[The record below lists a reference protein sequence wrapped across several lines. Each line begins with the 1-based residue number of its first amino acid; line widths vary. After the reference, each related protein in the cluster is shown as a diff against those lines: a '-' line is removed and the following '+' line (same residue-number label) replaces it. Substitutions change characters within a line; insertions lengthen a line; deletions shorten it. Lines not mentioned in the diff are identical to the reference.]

1 MIFPLPIVAASGFVQ
16 LAGDTAASLRDE
28 LRSVTPNAPRRI
40 NRLAELGLIGAHRC
54 VAGRDLTDDT
64 AVVVATTTGCLNDSV
79 QLLRAIGDRRPPMPM
94 DFINVSSN
102 MTGFH
107 LAAGL
112 RLHSSNQ
119 VVASADF
126 AWEAAIE
133 VAMLGSRRFL
143 VGAIEECT
151 WPLAQQRERL
161 GLSQDAPILESSQWL
176 WVDRDATSP
185 IARIDSVKRFQ
196 NDAELAG
203 DLSSASWP
211 RDSEVSIHNADAAIV
226 RALTGLTVPTA
237 STPSPHSGIDAAA
250 ACIAAVTRRAR
261 SFVCISRG
269 RTGQWCVTA
278 ITAA

>member
-1 MIFPLPIVAASGFVQ
+1 MLPLPIVAAAGFVQ
-16 LAGDTAASLRDE
+16 LAGDTPASLRDE
-28 LRSVTPNAPRRI
+28 LRAVTPSAPRRL
-40 NRLAELGLIGAHRC
+40 NRLSELGLIGAHRC
-54 VAGRDLTDDT
+54 VAGRDLNGDT

-79 QLLRAIGDRRPPMPM
+79 QLLRAVGQRRPPMPM

-161 GLSQDAPILESSQWL
+161 GLAHDTPILESSQWL
-176 WVDRDATSP
+176 WVDRDAASP
-185 IARIDSVKRFQ
+185 IARIESVRRYEHDAAMADSF
-196 NDAELAG
+196 A
-203 DLSSASWP
+203 SASWP
-211 RDSEVSIHNADAAIV
+211 RDSEVSVHNADAATV
-226 RALTGLTVPTA
+226 RALTGLNVMA
-237 STPSPHSGIDAAA
+237 STRSSHSGIGAAA
-250 ACIAAVTRRAR
+250 ACVAAVAGRAR
-261 SFVCISRG
+261 SFLCISRG

-278 ITAA
+278 ISAA

>member
-1 MIFPLPIVAASGFVQ
+1 MFPLPIVAAAGFVQ
-16 LAGDTAASLRDE
+16 LAGDTPVSLREE
-28 LRSVTPNAPRRI
+28 LRTLTPNAPRRI
-40 NRLAELGLIGAHRC
+40 NRLSELGLIGAHRC
-54 VAGRDLTDDT
+54 VAGRHLADDT

-79 QLLRAIGDRRPPMPM
+79 QLLRAVGERRPPMPM

-151 WPLAQQRERL
+151 WPLEQQRERL
-161 GLSQDAPILESSQWL
+161 GLAADAPIAESSQWL
-176 WVDRDATSP
+176 WVDRDAATPIAWLNGVTRLQNEAELVAYCASKGLTIPTSP
-185 IARIDSVKRFQ
+185 A
-196 NDAELAG
+196 
-203 DLSSASWP
+203 SSA
-211 RDSEVSIHNADAAIV
+211 
-226 RALTGLTVPTA
+226 
-237 STPSPHSGIDAAA
+237 HSGIEAAA
-250 ACIAAVTRRAR
+250 ACVSAVTSGAR
-261 SFVCISRG
+261 SFVHVSRG
-269 RTGQWCVTA
+269 RHGQCCATTISVA
-278 ITAA
+278 